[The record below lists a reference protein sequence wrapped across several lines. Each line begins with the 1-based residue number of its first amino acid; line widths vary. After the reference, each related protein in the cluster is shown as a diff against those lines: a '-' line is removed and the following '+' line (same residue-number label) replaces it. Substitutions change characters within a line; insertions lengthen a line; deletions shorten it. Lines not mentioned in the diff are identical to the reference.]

1 MNELTFIQNNIEKW
15 EHVEIMTKDLSQE
28 TPDDIADAYSDVTA
42 DLAFAYTHYPSS
54 RIAMYLNNLA
64 AVLHNAIY
72 RNKREKRKRIITFWT
87 QEVPLVMYD
96 ARRLLAL
103 SAIIFIVSTAIG
115 VVSQMA
121 VPEFCRYILGDSY
134 MDMTIANIKRGEPF
148 AIYASGAESSMFST
162 ITANNIYVAFVI
174 YLEGIF
180 TSFFTAFHLFNNGVM
195 FGCFEAFFAQNGLLW
210 KSILTVMLHGTLELS
225 AIIVAGSAGIA
236 MGNGWLF
243 PGTYSRIESFRR
255 GVKRGLKIVVGTVPI
270 FVIAGFVESYITRHT
285 HIPDAIRLMVILL
298 SAAFVVFY
306 YIIYP
311 RTLFNKSTNKD
322 L

>member
-1 MNELTFIQNNIEKW
+1 
-15 EHVEIMTKDLSQE
+15 
-28 TPDDIADAYSDVTA
+28 
-42 DLAFAYTHYPSS
+42 
-54 RIAMYLNNLA
+54 
-64 AVLHNAIY
+64 
-72 RNKREKRKRIITFWT
+72 
-87 QEVPLVMYD
+87 
-96 ARRLLAL
+96 
-103 SAIIFIVSTAIG
+103 
-115 VVSQMA
+115 
-121 VPEFCRYILGDSY
+121 
-134 MDMTIANIKRGEPF
+134 
-148 AIYASGAESSMFST
+148 
-162 ITANNIYVAFVI
+162 
-174 YLEGIF
+174 
-180 TSFFTAFHLFNNGVM
+180 M

-285 HIPDAIRLMVILL
+285 NIPDAIRLMVILL